1 MCLLSDVGAGN
12 KRNFCAVYYGKTS
25 GFEAIKGL
33 LDRTMQLLGVAL
45 EGPEWGYS
53 LEARDGE
60 STSPPVMIYTAHV
73 LLSST
78 YDG

>member
-33 LDRTMQLLGVAL
+33 LDRTMQLLGVEL
-45 EGPEWGYS
+45 EGPDCGYR

-60 STSPPVMIYTAHV
+60 SMSPPVMVSAACA
-73 LLSST
+73 LL
-78 YDG
+78 